1 MRDGSI
7 PAATSASSSVARS
20 SAASEFAS
28 LVVPNGA
35 SPQFCDSNHLQCAM
49 NRCPS
54 GERSALNGVRTGA
67 RTPRMRARWIM
78 VSRRLFLFRP
88 NRALVSTGLGE
99 MKPASTGERENI
111 FNNLTAK
118 IDHSLAHLFQVRMI
132 KDDQQSARADGRTF
146 VRLRKPARDPAVL
159 ERSIIRAVIREF
171 PAEQLLEELFCCGDV
186 CRLKLNVID
195 FISSIRCHSRFLPK
209 STAFE

>member
-1 MRDGSI
+1 AVSLTASVIEQQPVPGIIREVFI

-20 SAASEFAS
+20 SAASEFPS
-28 LVVPNGA
+28 LVVPNTA
-35 SPQFCDSNHLQCAM
+35 SPQFCDSSHLQCAT
-49 NRCPS
+49 NRCSS
-54 GERSALNGVRTGA
+54 GERSALNGVTAGA

-111 FNNLTAK
+111 FNNLTAE

-132 KDDQQSARADGRTF
+132 KDDQHSARADGRTF
-146 VRLRKPARDPAVL
+146 V
-159 ERSIIRAVIREF
+159 
-171 PAEQLLEELFCCGDV
+171 
-186 CRLKLNVID
+186 
-195 FISSIRCHSRFLPK
+195 
-209 STAFE
+209 